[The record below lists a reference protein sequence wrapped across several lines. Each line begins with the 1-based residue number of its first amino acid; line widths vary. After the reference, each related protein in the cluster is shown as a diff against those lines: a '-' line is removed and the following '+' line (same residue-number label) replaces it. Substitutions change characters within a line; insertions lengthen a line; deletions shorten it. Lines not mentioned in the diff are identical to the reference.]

1 MTKNLTTVPLLTALA
16 FPAAAQQTMD
26 VHTHIIVPEYVEVFK
41 AHGAEL
47 EETFPLPAW
56 DAERHIA
63 FMDSAGIRTAVLKAN
78 LQRLKQTL
86 ASEED
91 LKPYADKILR
101 ENAVQLFETEKDAG
115 NDEMLIRISE
125 IEVYPEYAD
134 THFRDRGLS

>member
-1 MTKNLTTVPLLTALA
+1 MTKHLTTIPLLAALA

-26 VHTHIIVPEYVEVFK
+26 VHTHIIVPEYVEVLK
-41 AHGAEL
+41 AHGTEL

-101 ENAVQLFETEKDAG
+101 KNAAQLFETE
-115 NDEMLIRISE
+115 NDE
-125 IEVYPEYAD
+125 
-134 THFRDRGLS
+134 